1 MDAIQRKELLHLRIE
16 QANEEMQI
24 VLAKMVEA
32 LFQTYQPEVIQEEQE
47 LSDAEIMAMPPPPS
61 MRRRM
66 TKEES
71 NAELKEAMAECE
83 RGDFVTL
90 EELEKDMAT
99 W

>member
-24 VLAKMVEA
+24 VLSKMVEA
-32 LFQTYQPEVIQEEQE
+32 LFQTYQPEAIQEEKE
-47 LSDAEIMAMPPPPS
+47 WTDEEIMAMPPPPS
-61 MRRRM
+61 MRKRM
-66 TKEES
+66 TVEES
-71 NAELKEAMAECE
+71 NTELKEAIAECE
-83 RGDFVTL
+83 RGDFMTA